1 MQTTTMTTETTRF
14 RVHLKGLHVGITV
27 RAERVEFDAPTLFFW
42 NGYQMVACFWLDDI
56 TRVDDA
62 QGNRIEAALPVAA

>member
-1 MQTTTMTTETTRF
+1 MNDLKRY
-14 RVHLKGLHVGITV
+14 RLYLKGLHVGISI
-27 RAERVEFDAPTLFFW
+27 RAERIEFDAPSLFFW

-62 QGNRIEAALPVAA
+62 QGNPVTVTSASLPVAA